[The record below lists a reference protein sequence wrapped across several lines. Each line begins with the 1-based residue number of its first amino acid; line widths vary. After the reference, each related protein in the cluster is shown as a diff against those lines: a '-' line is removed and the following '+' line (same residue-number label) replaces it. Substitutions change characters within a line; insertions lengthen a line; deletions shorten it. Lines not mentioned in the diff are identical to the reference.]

1 MPIIGLTVKVQH
13 EASGKWV
20 RLPLEPQADAA
31 KCFRDLS
38 AEVSRRFGDA
48 KFSLHLHPEKRTAAA
63 PEALQLESAPLD
75 HVTKAEWTSVL
86 AGCTPGGTL
95 ALLAR
100 AATAA
105 SPASWVDPFCASA
118 TMKLCPY
125 LCSRARPRHQERQRD
140 RETQRQRARAHEI
153 SWPLLLTAVFVVAS
167 QGRASAPTYL
177 RRAALL
183 RRGTGPR
190 PCRGT
195 HIRGPSSPSMRSQ

>member
-105 SPASWVDPFCASA
+105 SPASWVDPFCASV
-118 TMKLCPY
+118 TMKLCPT
-125 LCSRARPRHQERQRD
+125 CAAVHVPDTKSDRERQRETE
-140 RETQRQRARAHEI
+140 RERAHEI
-153 SWPLLLTAVFVVAS
+153 PWPLLLTTVFVVAS

-195 HIRGPSSPSMRSQ
+195 HTQGPSSPSMRSQ

>member
-20 RLPLEPQADAA
+20 RLPLEPQSDAA

-105 SPASWVDPFCASA
+105 SPASWVDPFCASV
-118 TMKLCPY
+118 TMKLCPT
-125 LCSRARPRHQERQRD
+125 CAAGHVPD
-140 RETQRQRARAHEI
+140 TQRQRETERDRDRERQRQSAR
-153 SWPLLLTAVFVVAS
+153 P
-167 QGRASAPTYL
+167 
-177 RRAALL
+177 
-183 RRGTGPR
+183 
-190 PCRGT
+190 
-195 HIRGPSSPSMRSQ
+195 